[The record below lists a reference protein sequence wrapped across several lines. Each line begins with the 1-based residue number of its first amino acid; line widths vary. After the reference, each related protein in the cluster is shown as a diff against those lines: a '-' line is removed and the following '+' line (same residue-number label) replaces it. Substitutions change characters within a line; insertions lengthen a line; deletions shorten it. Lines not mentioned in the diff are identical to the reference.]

1 MPKIMFKVM
10 MIPVSYQKRKW
21 MMQKQFRL
29 NRLLLLAVN
38 RSPLRMVWQVV
49 PLLKGAKTWEVLLK
63 LREVT
68 QIVVSCM
75 DRGAYR
81 GMTRLEN

>member
-10 MIPVSYQKRKW
+10 MIPISYQKRKR

-29 NRLLLLAVN
+29 NSLLLSAVN
-38 RSPLRMVWQVV
+38 QSPLGMMWQVV
-49 PLLKGAKTWEVLLK
+49 PLLKRAKTWEVLLK
-63 LREVT
+63 PGELP

-75 DRGAYR
+75 DRGVYR